1 MVGLVISDSFLLVG
15 EWDSTLDY
23 YSLKGVSKI
32 DYAEPISQSIFNEAS
47 LSNTLA
53 SSLRKAQESFS
64 FSGKKVIVG
73 IPDHFVEHSVLNS
86 EQDLSHN
93 EHMDYIRWMDYQ
105 KGRADNKSVY
115 IFGQIYYPSR
125 ENIHVCTVSRAL
137 IRTLKLSIAEM
148 GGRPFWMGPL
158 SSMYLDGRGERES
171 AVISR
176 IGNKYLFLKLQNN
189 IFDIGTIAFSGG
201 VPRIISSTDSSE
213 DNVFSALGFQES
225 DEENIPVFCAQKLGR
240 QAKNAWELSD
250 YRSSIPFENIKLET
264 KLNRL
269 PFYEANILSALITN
283 QAINFSFN
291 LFEDEGIV
299 EFFFDE
305 VYSEIDDSEDEDEVV
320 RDKQV
325 IIEQRQ
331 DIEESKE
338 GGVEESIE
346 ENVEKKQ
353 KSSVSFSSYAFS
365 VVVIVACFIG
375 FNYLK
380 LQNQINSNFFGL
392 GKNFKIER
400 SGIDKID
407 SQASNNAPPIDL
419 IKESRAI
426 STAVIKLLTQTD
438 LNRYNGLTITK
449 SFLSLEYLSGTNPNI
464 ENILGLEP
472 TSFTVEATGSDSTIF
487 LWYYSFE
494 LPTAEEYL
502 TEGKIDKID
511 LMVQLDTT
519 LTDFNLK
526 YFEQVYT
533 RNQIYGPLLLWVK
546 GKGDILSAS
555 AIVAKLNDDILLRKF
570 VLFNKTD
577 RPNPKAGFYI
587 SILED

>member
-1 MVGLVISDSFLLVG
+1 MVGIVISDSFLLVG
-15 EWDSTLDY
+15 EWDSNLDCF
-23 YSLKGVSKI
+23 SLKGVSKI
-32 DYAEPISQSIFNEAS
+32 DYAEPISQFIFNEAS

-53 SSLRKAQESFS
+53 SSLRKAQEIFS
-64 FSGKKVIVG
+64 FSGKKVVVG
-73 IPDHFVEHSVLNS
+73 IPDHFVEHSVLNI

-93 EHMDYIRWMDYQ
+93 EHMEYIRWMDYQ
-105 KGRADNKSVY
+105 KGRAENKSVY
-115 IFGQIYYPSR
+115 IFGQIYYPSQ
-125 ENIHVCTVSRAL
+125 ENIHICTISRAL

-148 GGRPFWMGPL
+148 GGRPSWMGPL
-158 SSMYLDGRGERES
+158 SSMYLDGKGERES

-176 IGNKYLFLKLQNN
+176 TGNKYLFLKLQNN

-201 VPRIISSTDSSE
+201 VPRIISSTDTSE
-213 DNVFSALGFQES
+213 DNVFSALGFEENN
-225 DEENIPVFCAQKLGR
+225 EENIPIYCAQKLGR

-250 YRSSIPFENIKLET
+250 YRSIIPFENIKLET

-283 QAINFSFN
+283 QAVNFSFN
-291 LFEDEGIV
+291 FFEDEGII

-305 VYSEIDDSEDEDEVV
+305 VYSETDHIEDENELE
-320 RDKQV
+320 KNKEV
-325 IIEQRQ
+325 IIEPRQ
-331 DIEESKE
+331 GIEEPSEEDIEKQNEKN
-338 GGVEESIE
+338 IE
-346 ENVEKKQ
+346 KNQ
-353 KSSVSFSSYAFS
+353 KSSVSLSSYAFA

-380 LQNQINSNFFGL
+380 LQNQINNNFFGF

-400 SGIDKID
+400 SGIDKKD
-407 SQASNNAPPIDL
+407 SQLNNNAPPLDL

-472 TSFTVEATGSDSTIF
+472 TSFTVEATGIDSTIF

-494 LPTAEEYL
+494 LPTTEEYL
-502 TEGKIDKID
+502 TEGKINKID

-519 LTDFNLK
+519 LTDYNLK

-533 RNQIYGPLLLWVK
+533 RNQIYGPLLLWVN
-546 GKGDILSAS
+546 GKADILSAS

-570 VLFNKTD
+570 VLFNKAD

>member
-1 MVGLVISDSFLLVG
+1 M
-15 EWDSTLDY
+15 
-23 YSLKGVSKI
+23 
-32 DYAEPISQSIFNEAS
+32 
-47 LSNTLA
+47 
-53 SSLRKAQESFS
+53 
-64 FSGKKVIVG
+64 
-73 IPDHFVEHSVLNS
+73 
-86 EQDLSHN
+86 
-93 EHMDYIRWMDYQ
+93 
-105 KGRADNKSVY
+105 
-115 IFGQIYYPSR
+115 
-125 ENIHVCTVSRAL
+125 
-137 IRTLKLSIAEM
+137 
-148 GGRPFWMGPL
+148 
-158 SSMYLDGRGERES
+158 GERES

-189 IFDIGTIAFSGG
+189 IFDVGTIAFSGG

-225 DEENIPVFCAQKLGR
+225 NEEHIPVFCAQKLGR

-264 KLNRL
+264 KVNRL

-283 QAINFSFN
+283 QSINFSFN

-305 VYSEIDDSEDEDEVV
+305 VYSEIDDVEDEVEAEQA
-320 RDKQV
+320 KQD
-325 IIEQRQ
+325 IIEKRQ
-331 DIEESKE
+331 GLEELKEEGIEDSTEKS
-338 GGVEESIE
+338 VEE
-346 ENVEKKQ
+346 KQ
-353 KSSVSFSSYAFS
+353 NTSVSFSGYAFS

-380 LQNQINSNFFGL
+380 LQNQINSNFFGF

-407 SQASNNAPPIDL
+407 SQANNAPPLDL

-494 LPTAEEYL
+494 AT
-502 TEGKIDKID
+502 
-511 LMVQLDTT
+511 
-519 LTDFNLK
+519 NC
-526 YFEQVYT
+526 
-533 RNQIYGPLLLWVK
+533 
-546 GKGDILSAS
+546 
-555 AIVAKLNDDILLRKF
+555 
-570 VLFNKTD
+570 
-577 RPNPKAGFYI
+577 
-587 SILED
+587 

>member
-15 EWDSTLDY
+15 EWDSNLDNFL
-23 YSLKGVSKI
+23 LKGVSKI

-47 LSNTLA
+47 LSNILA
-53 SSLRKAQESFS
+53 SSLRKAQETFS
-64 FSGKKVIVG
+64 FSGKKIIVG
-73 IPDHFVEHSVLNS
+73 IPDHFVEHSVLNI

-93 EHMDYIRWMDYQ
+93 EHMEYIKWMDYQ
-105 KGRADNKSVY
+105 KGRSENKSVY
-115 IFGQIYYPSR
+115 IFGQIYYPSQ
-125 ENIHVCTVSRAL
+125 ENIHICTISRAL
-137 IRTLKLSIAEM
+137 VRTLKLSIAEM

-158 SSMYLDGRGERES
+158 SSMYLDGKGEPES

-201 VPRIISSTDSSE
+201 VPRIISSTDTSE
-213 DNVFSALGFQES
+213 DNVFSALGF
-225 DEENIPVFCAQKLGR
+225 EEDNDKNIPIFCAQKLGR

-250 YRSSIPFENIKLET
+250 YRPSIPFEDIILET

-269 PFYEANILSALITN
+269 PIYEANILSALITN
-283 QAINFSFN
+283 KAINFSFN
-291 LFEDEGIV
+291 LFEDEGII

-305 VYSEIDDSEDEDEVV
+305 VYSETDELDDKKEVEKNQP
-320 RDKQV
+320 D
-325 IIEQRQ
+325 IIEQSQ
-331 DIEESKE
+331 NIEELKEIDIENLN
-338 GGVEESIE
+338 E
-346 ENVEKKQ
+346 ENK
-353 KSSVSFSSYAFS
+353 KSSVSLTSYAFA
-365 VVVIVACFIG
+365 VIVIVACFIG

-380 LQNQINSNFFGL
+380 LQHQVNSNFFGF

-407 SQASNNAPPIDL
+407 NQVNNNAPPLDL

-494 LPTAEEYL
+494 LPNAEEYM

-519 LTDFNLK
+519 LTDYNLK

>member
-15 EWDSTLDY
+15 EWDSTLDH

-47 LSNTLA
+47 LSNALA

-73 IPDHFVEHSVLNS
+73 IPDHFVEHSVLNI

-93 EHMDYIRWMDYQ
+93 EHMEYMKWMDYQ
-105 KGRADNKSVY
+105 KGRPENKSVY
-115 IFGQIYYPSR
+115 IFGQTYYPSL
-125 ENIHVCTVSRAL
+125 ENIHVCAVSRAL

-158 SSMYLDGRGERES
+158 SSMYMDGKGERES

-189 IFDIGTIAFSGG
+189 IFDVGTIAFSGG
-201 VPRIISSTDSSE
+201 VPRIISSTDTSE

-240 QAKNAWELSD
+240 QAQNAWELSD

-264 KLNRL
+264 KVNRL

-283 QAINFSFN
+283 QSINFSFN

-305 VYSEIDDSEDEDEVV
+305 VYSEIDNKEDEAEQAKEDITEK
-320 RDKQV
+320 RQDLEELKEED
-325 IIEQRQ
+325 IEDSIEQN
-331 DIEESKE
+331 I
-338 GGVEESIE
+338 
-346 ENVEKKQ
+346 EKKQ
-353 KSSVSFSSYAFS
+353 KTSVSFSGYAFS

-380 LQNQINSNFFGL
+380 LQNQINSNFFGF

-407 SQASNNAPPIDL
+407 SQSNNAPPLDL

-519 LTDFNLK
+519 LTDYNLK

-546 GKGDILSAS
+546 GKSDILSAS